1 MTIYSPVLLRGVEC
15 TRENHYKNRKIMKH
29 ISIILF
35 YTLLGINTFTQ
46 HEDKYNLDFDR
57 CTIVNESTNT
67 FSKFEIDLTCCGIDS
82 IYQNPQNTDIESFLW
97 LSVTPEN
104 SMELTEGIYR
114 FSSDRIG

>member
-1 MTIYSPVLLRGVEC
+1 
-15 TRENHYKNRKIMKH
+15 MKH
-29 ISIILF
+29 ILIILF

-57 CTIVNESTNT
+57 CNIVNESSNT

-82 IYQNPQNTDIESFLW
+82 IYQNPQNPDIERFLW